1 MSSITEYLSAHPAII
16 TLVVIFVI
24 ILILYF
30 IFKQFIKLVLIMLM
44 IVLAVAGYFY
54 FQNPDKMAERIKLTV
69 DTIKSGTNEIVEKSK
84 SFFTDL
90 KELVDKT
97 KEVPGEVNKL
107 LKTADD
113 MPKK

>member
-1 MSSITEYLSAHPAII
+1 
-16 TLVVIFVI
+16 
-24 ILILYF
+24 
-30 IFKQFIKLVLIMLM
+30 
-44 IVLAVAGYFY
+44 
-54 FQNPDKMAERIKLTV
+54 
-69 DTIKSGTNEIVEKSK
+69 VEKSK